1 MKQLQVQS
9 NLKLTLALLFTLLL
23 SPTFSFAAST
33 YGISY
38 GYVPGYSS
46 STGSYTMAISDIPW
60 SDLSHVAFFAALAN
74 NTTITTSGGVVD
86 PLNNQATL
94 IAQAHAQTPVVR
106 CYLTVG
112 GASAS
117 NVWPSGTANC
127 KTFADNIVSTAQGLG
142 FDGIDM
148 DCEFPGDAGFPSK
161 ADFDTIMNELRTKC
175 NTATPGKA
183 PTGHYPDESNFG
195 LIMYLSPGYDV
206 CGYDFP
212 TLVSDCD
219 WFTLSGY
226 DLNVQTSYNFQGSL
240 IAPVAEAFTTCS
252 PISKNLNRDITDVS
266 AWYVSQGIP
275 YSKMV
280 LGMPLYGRS
289 ASNPNPGKSDNN
301 VFTSGTA
308 GTYDTSRDEI
318 LWTLSGVTYGMDNAQ
333 SFCDKINWAVG
344 NKGMAGV
351 ALFDLGQ
358 GLPTSANTTLT
369 NIWSAVAGS
378 NACVTVGTNPC
389 APAVCTAT
397 PTATATPGCGTL
409 VDNFESGLTENQQ
422 GGYWNFY
429 NPGSGITCNPS
440 PWYPTVND
448 GLSGSLYG
456 GRFYGLTT
464 AGNSPSLY
472 TGAGVAP
479 SGLYNVPNGATGI
492 QFTVRMDA
500 GPGGATPAATQLGI
514 DISFGTSGS
523 STYLYTLTIP
533 AGFVGT
539 NTSAG
544 STPTKTG
551 TEYKVQILFSQFAY
565 SYGTNVPFDS
575 TKLYQIAFRPGTYST
590 NGGLYDFTLDD
601 VFYTCPPPPT
611 NTPTS
616 TYTSTATKTATMT
629 YTSTPSST
637 FTATITNTATN
648 TVPVTST
655 FTQTFT
661 QTFTN
666 TFTNTVTQTFTD
678 TPTITNTPTITP
690 TPSDTCT
697 STATNTGTLG
707 PSDTF
712 TFTATNTAS
721 YTYTST
727 PTYTFTSTPT
737 LTATNTGT
745 STDTPT
751 ITNTPNGPTATFTNT
766 GTATD
771 TNTPTDTFSPTIT
784 NTPTGPTATFTNT
797 FTVTD
802 TPTVT
807 NTPTYTYTSTVT
819 NTPTMTFT
827 STNTSTST
835 WTFTVTNTQTA
846 TWTATITN
854 TPTLTSTPTN
864 TVTPT
869 PTSLN
874 KVLFSPPYPNPATTG
889 PLEINVT
896 TTSGASIDMEV
907 FTTAFRKISEHTTPV
922 GNGAGSGGG
931 SGSGTNSGVGIT
943 TVVQWDLRDK
953 MGVQVSDGL
962 YYVRVHVTG
971 RLDAVKIFKVLV
983 LR

>member
-1 MKQLQVQS
+1 MKQLKVQS
-9 NLKLTLALLFTLLL
+9 KLKLALALLIAVLL
-23 SPTFSFAAST
+23 SPTLSFSASN
-33 YGISY
+33 YGITY

-46 STGSYTMAISDIPW
+46 STGTYAMSISDIPW
-60 SDLSHVAFFAALAN
+60 SSLSHVAFFAALAN

-94 IAQAHAQTPVVR
+94 ISQAHGQTPVVR

-112 GASAS
+112 GASTS

-127 KTFADNIVSTAQGLG
+127 KTFADNIVSTAQSLG
-142 FDGIDM
+142 FDGVDM
-148 DCEFPGDAGFPSK
+148 DCEFPGDSGFPSE
-161 ADFDTIMNELRTKC
+161 ADFDTIMNELKSKC
-175 NTATPGKA
+175 STATPGKA
-183 PTGHYPDESNFG
+183 PTGHYADESNFG

-212 TLVSDCD
+212 TLISDCD
-219 WFTLSGY
+219 WFTISGY
-226 DLNVQTSYNFQGSL
+226 DLNVDTSYNFQGSL
-240 IAPVAEAFTTCS
+240 IAPISEAFTTCA
-252 PISKNLNRDITDVS
+252 PVSKNLNRDIEAVS
-266 AWYVSQGIP
+266 AWYNSQGIP

-280 LGMPLYGRS
+280 LGMPMYGRD
-289 ASNPNPGKSDNN
+289 ASSPNPGKSDND
-301 VFTSGTA
+301 VFKTGNATA
-308 GTYDTSRDEI
+308 GTYDTNRKEI
-318 LWTLSGVTYGMDNAQ
+318 LYTEGTTYGMDNDE
-333 SFCDKINWAVG
+333 SYCDKINWSVG
-344 NKGMAGV
+344 QQGMAGI
-351 ALFDLGQ
+351 AMFDLGQ
-358 GLPTSANTTLT
+358 GLVSGDNYTNYPTLG
-369 NIWSAVAGS
+369 NIWSAISGGA
-378 NACVTVGTNPC
+378 ACVTVGTNPC

-409 VDNFESGLTENQQ
+409 IDNFESGLTENYQ

-429 NPGSGITCNPS
+429 NPGSPITCNPS

-448 GLSGSLYG
+448 GLDGSLYG
-456 GRFYGLTT
+456 GRFYGLTSAT
-464 AGNSPSLY
+464 NSPSLY

-479 SGLYNVPNGATGI
+479 SNLYSVPNGANGI

-523 STYLYTLTIP
+523 TTYLYTLTIP
-533 AGFVGT
+533 AGFVGN

-565 SYGTNVPFDS
+565 SYGTNVAFDP

-601 VFYTCPPPPT
+601 IYYTCPPTPT
-611 NTPTS
+611 FTPTS
-616 TYTSTATKTATMT
+616 TDTSTPTKTATVT

-655 FTQTFT
+655 FTPTFT
-661 QTFTN
+661 TTFTN
-666 TFTNTVTQTFTD
+666 TFTNTISQTFTNTVTNTF

-690 TPSDTCT
+690 TPSDTFT
-697 STATNTGTLG
+697 PSATNTGTLG
-707 PSDTF
+707 PTDTF
-712 TFTATNTAS
+712 TLTPTNTAS

-727 PTYTFTSTPT
+727 PSYTFTDTPT
-737 LTATNTGT
+737 SSPTNTGT
-745 STDTPT
+745 S
-751 ITNTPNGPTATFTNT
+751 TNTPNGPTATFTNT
-766 GTATD
+766 GTATY
-771 TNTPTDTFSPTIT
+771 TYTPTDTFSPTIT

-797 FTVTD
+797 FTATD
-802 TPTVT
+802 TPTIT
-807 NTPTYTYTSTVT
+807 NTATNTYTSTVT

-827 STNTSTST
+827 ATNTFTPT
-835 WTFTVTNTQTA
+835 WTFTATNTQTA
-846 TWTATITN
+846 TWTPTITN

-874 KVLFSPPYPNPATTG
+874 NVVFSAPFPNPATTG
-889 PLEINVT
+889 PLQIYVT
-896 TTSGASIDMEV
+896 TAGGASIDMEV

-922 GNGAGSGGG
+922 GSSGPGG
-931 SGSGTNSGVGIT
+931 ILTA
-943 TVVQWDLRDK
+943 VQWDLRDK
-953 MGVQVSDGL
+953 MGVPVSDGL
-962 YYVRVHVTG
+962 YYVRVRVTG
-971 RLDAVKIFKVLV
+971 RLDAVKIFKILV